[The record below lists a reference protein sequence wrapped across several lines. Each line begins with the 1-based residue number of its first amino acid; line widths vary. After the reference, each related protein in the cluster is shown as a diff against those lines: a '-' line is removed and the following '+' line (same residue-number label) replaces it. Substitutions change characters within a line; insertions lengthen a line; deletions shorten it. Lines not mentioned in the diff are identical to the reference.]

1 MVKYC
6 CERCLK
12 EFSQKSHYNNH
23 LKRKNPCQ
31 NNKGKI
37 EEVVEKMVNEK
48 IDNSLNKKLIGE
60 NENIIIQTQ
69 SNMNTEP
76 KFKENT
82 NTHNISYKN
91 NIFNLDCSKY
101 LDELSKQEKQ
111 IDTIILDP
119 PYFNVVNEKWDKQWK
134 SIQDY
139 LIWMEKIIKKLND
152 VSKYN
157 CSLWVFG
164 FPYQLSYIIPIVEK
178 YGFKYRQHIT
188 INKGMRSVAG
198 RTSNKLKMFP
208 VATEYVIFFY
218 KDATNVIKK
227 ILQDKQ
233 KEHKISSKNIN
244 IHLGKAINGG
254 GTWSS
259 IAGKKQKNIQYPTR
273 EDWGKLETL
282 FGNIGNY
289 DDYVYTFNIEPKL
302 TDVWDD
308 INFYDKTYKKYH
320 PTQKPYKLIE
330 RLVKCSTNE
339 GMNVLDIFMG
349 SCMTALVCK
358 NNNRNY
364 FGCEL
369 DEKYFKNNL
378 IYEK

>member
-1 MVKYC
+1 MPKYTC
-6 CERCLK
+6 KLCLK
-12 EFSQKSHYNNH
+12 VFYKTHC
-23 LKRKNPCQ
+23 NPC
-31 NNKGKI
+31 
-37 EEVVEKMVNEK
+37 
-48 IDNSLNKKLIGE
+48 KKLI
-60 NENIIIQTQ
+60 
-69 SNMNTEP
+69 SNTEHKTNMEP
-76 KFKENT
+76 TKENF
-82 NTHNISYKN
+82 YKN
-91 NIFNLDCSKY
+91 NIYNIDCLNY

-111 IDTIILDP
+111 IDAIILDP
-119 PYFNVVNEKWDKQWK
+119 PYFNVVHEAWDTQWETME
-134 SIQDY
+134 DY
-139 LIWMEKIIKKLND
+139 LIWMEQIIKKLND

-157 CSLWVFG
+157 CSLWIFG
-164 FPYQLSYIIPIVEK
+164 FPYQLSYIIPMVEK

-198 RTSNKLKMFP
+198 RTSSKLKMFP

-218 KDATNVIKK
+218 KDATNIIKK

-233 KEHKISSKNIN
+233 KEHNISSKDIN

-259 IAGKKQKNIQYPTR
+259 IAGKKQKNIQYPTK
-273 EDWGKLETL
+273 EDWVKLETL
-282 FGNIGNY
+282 FGNMGIRY
-289 DDYVYTFNIEPKL
+289 EDYVYTFNIEPKL

-330 RLVKCSTNE
+330 RLVKCSTND

-369 DEKYFKNNL
+369 DDTYFKSNL
-378 IYEK
+378 ISEQ

>member
-1 MVKYC
+1 M
-6 CERCLK
+6 ESFK
-12 EFSQKSHYNNH
+12 ETYNNH
-23 LKRKNPCQ
+23 
-31 NNKGKI
+31 
-37 EEVVEKMVNEK
+37 
-48 IDNSLNKKLIGE
+48 
-60 NENIIIQTQ
+60 NIL
-69 SNMNTEP
+69 
-76 KFKENT
+76 
-82 NTHNISYKN
+82 YKN
-91 NIFNLDCSKY
+91 NICNMDCLLY

-134 SIQDY
+134 SIEDY
-139 LIWMEKIIKKLND
+139 LVWIEKIFKKLND

-198 RTSNKLKMFP
+198 RTSSKLKMFP
-208 VATEYVIFFY
+208 VATEYVLFFY
-218 KDATNVIKK
+218 KDATNIIKS

-233 KEHKISSKNIN
+233 KELKISSKDIN
-244 IHLGKAINGG
+244 IHLGKATNGG

-259 IAGKKQKNIQYPTR
+259 IAGKKQKNIQYPTK
-273 EDWGKLETL
+273 EDWSKLEVL

-308 INFYDKTYKKYH
+308 INFYDKSYKKYH

-330 RLVKCSTNE
+330 RLIKCSTNE

-369 DEKYFKNNL
+369 DDKYFKKNL
-378 IYEK
+378 IF

>member
-1 MVKYC
+1 M
-6 CERCLK
+6 
-12 EFSQKSHYNNH
+12 
-23 LKRKNPCQ
+23 
-31 NNKGKI
+31 
-37 EEVVEKMVNEK
+37 
-48 IDNSLNKKLIGE
+48 
-60 NENIIIQTQ
+60 IIIFIFITLKV
-69 SNMNTEP
+69 MEDID
-76 KFKENT
+76 ER
-82 NTHNISYKN
+82 YKN
-91 NIFNLDCSKY
+91 NIYNIDCFNY
-101 LDELSKQEKQ
+101 LVELSKQEKQ

-119 PYFNVVNEKWDKQWK
+119 PYFNVVNEKWDTQWN

-139 LIWMEKIIKKLND
+139 LSWMEKIIEKLND

-157 CSLWVFG
+157 CSLWIFG

-198 RTSNKLKMFP
+198 RTSSKLKMFP

-218 KDATNVIKK
+218 KDSTNIVKK
-227 ILQDKQ
+227 ILQDKK

-259 IAGKKQKNIQYPTR
+259 IAGESQKNIQYPTK
-273 EDWGKLETL
+273 EDWDKLETL
-282 FGNIGNY
+282 FGYIGNY
-289 DDYVYTFNIEPKL
+289 DDYVYTFNIETKL
-302 TDVWDD
+302 TDVWED
-308 INFYDKTYKKYH
+308 INFYDKKYKKYH

-330 RLVKCSTNE
+330 RLIKCSTNE

-358 NNNRNY
+358 DNNRNY

-369 DEKYFKNNL
+369 NDKYFNNNL
-378 IYEK
+378 ISEK